1 MKRVKL
7 LLFAVSPFIIS
18 LLFSYVLLEL
28 ELVGMEISFM
38 SIIFCIYWLFV
49 GYKSYGYVTST
60 KESILLGNSFAIISI
75 ILIILQIALMGR
87 YMLNIIGSAPQSFFL
102 PMVRV
107 SSWISSLIYSF
118 IRFTS
123 TSITRGII
131 SFILMLFIYYIG
143 YSYAKA
149 INEGK

>member
-7 LLFAVSPFIIS
+7 LLFAASPFIIS